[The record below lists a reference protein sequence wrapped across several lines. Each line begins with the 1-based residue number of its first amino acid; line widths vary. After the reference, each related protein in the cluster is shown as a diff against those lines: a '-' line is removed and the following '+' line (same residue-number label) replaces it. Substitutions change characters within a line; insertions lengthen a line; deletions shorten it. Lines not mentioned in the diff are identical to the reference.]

1 MSDIVAGILSGDK
14 RSISRAISIIDNQEP
29 ESSNIIQQIFTMT
42 GKARTI
48 GFTGAAGAGKS
59 TIIGKL
65 AAEFN
70 KLGYKVG
77 ILAIDPTSP
86 FTGGAILGDRVRM
99 MSTISGDIYMRSL
112 ASRGAD
118 GGISESLRNVTR
130 ILDAAGFDIIL
141 IESVGAGQLE
151 IEISKAVNITVV
163 VFTPQTGDSVQAI
176 KAGLTEIGD
185 LYVINKSDLDG
196 SSVFFNTIR
205 DLVGDHKKL
214 VLKCSGRTGKGI
226 KELAINLEKQFNDA
240 NSKNKEEQL
249 ISFELEAMILNIIK
263 EKTRS
268 RIMNSKKFEYLV
280 AKTLKKEIDPIAA
293 ASEFAKSILNKGD

>member
-1 MSDIVAGILSGDK
+1 MSDIVAGIISGDK

-70 KLGYKVG
+70 NLGYKVG
-77 ILAIDPTSP
+77 VLAIDPTSP

-196 SSVFFNTIR
+196 SLCFLTQ
-205 DLVGDHKKL
+205 
-214 VLKCSGRTGKGI
+214 
-226 KELAINLEKQFNDA
+226 LE
-240 NSKNKEEQL
+240 
-249 ISFELEAMILNIIK
+249 I
-263 EKTRS
+263 
-268 RIMNSKKFEYLV
+268 
-280 AKTLKKEIDPIAA
+280 
-293 ASEFAKSILNKGD
+293 